1 MERGKGAIIRHSAS
15 FFLKS
20 CAGKS
25 APSQNRTVNVPVNK
39 PFNLRQ
45 AQEHNIYFGIV
56 HRKKTV
62 ILINSHRGRQVE
74 RRFMNIINKKIELS
88 DGRVIE
94 IETGKLAKQADG
106 SVVVKMGGT
115 MLLACVTCAK
125 DAKEDVDFMPL
136 QVDYK
141 EKFASAGRFPGGFM
155 KREGKASDA
164 EILTAR
170 LVDRALRPL
179 FPEDFHAEVYVTI
192 NLISAEKDIQPDAL
206 AGLAA
211 SSALAVSDIPFGG
224 PISEVR
230 VARIDGQLKINPGF
244 SEMDKADIDL
254 MVAATYDNIMMV
266 EGEMKEVSEADM
278 LEAIKF
284 AHEEIKKHCKVQ
296 MELMEET
303 GKTVKRTYCHE
314 ENDEELR
321 KAVEAFCYDRCY
333 AIAKSGS
340 AKHERSDAFD
350 ALKEEFYQT
359 LPEEDR
365 EAKKM
370 MVERYYHTVEKTAMR
385 NLILDEGIRLDGR
398 KSDEVRPIWCEVGYL
413 PCAHGSAIFTRGE
426 TQSLSTVTLGT
437 KLDMKELDEVLVQGS
452 EQFVLHYNFPP
463 FATGEAKAQ
472 RGVGRREIGHG
483 NLAWRALKPM
493 VPLAPEN
500 PYAVRVVSDILE
512 SNGSSSMATVCAGC
526 LALMDAGVKI
536 RKPVAGVAM
545 GLITDAERPN
555 DRYAILTD
563 ILGDE
568 DHLGDMDFKVTGTKD
583 GITAT
588 QMDIKVDG
596 LSYEVLAKALEQ
608 ARQGRMHI
616 MGEMMK
622 CISEPRE
629 DYKPFV
635 PRIIQIRVPG
645 EFIGA
650 IIGKGGE
657 VIQKIQRETGTVVT
671 ITEDNVNGVSE
682 GIVDIFGQ
690 DKESMDKALEWIN
703 GICAV
708 PEVGKV
714 YHGKVVSVL
723 EFGAFVEILP
733 GKEGLLHISELDWG
747 KTDKVEDV
755 INVGDEVDVK
765 LLEIDAKTGKM
776 RLSRKA
782 LLDKPEGY
790 VEPERRPRPATGDR
804 GPRRNGGNGDD
815 RRGPRRDDRRMSDE
829 RRNDR
834 RDDRRAPRRENKQ
847 PRQENQLGDFM
858 TDAGFDAP
866 DYNDPDIF

>member
-1 MERGKGAIIRHSAS
+1 MGG
-15 FFLKS
+15 
-20 CAGKS
+20 
-25 APSQNRTVNVPVNK
+25 TD
-39 PFNLRQ
+39 
-45 AQEHNIYFGIV
+45 
-56 HRKKTV
+56 RK
-62 ILINSHRGRQVE
+62 ISNDSHRGRQVGKE
-74 RRFMNIINKKIELS
+74 VMNIVTKKIVLS
-88 DGRVIE
+88 DGRTIE

-106 SVVVKMGGT
+106 AVVVKMGGT
-115 MLLACVTCAK
+115 MLLATVTCAK

-141 EKFASAGRFPGGFM
+141 EKYAAAGRFPGGFM
-155 KREGKASDA
+155 KREGKASDY
-164 EILTAR
+164 EILIAR

-179 FPEDFHAEVYVTI
+179 FPEDFHAEVYVNV

-211 SSALAVSDIPFGG
+211 SAALAVSDIPFEG

-230 VARIDGQLKINPGF
+230 VARIDGQLRINPNF
-244 SEMDKADIDL
+244 SEMEKADIDI

-266 EGEMKEVSEADM
+266 EGEMNEVSEHDM

-296 MELMEET
+296 MELTEEV

-314 ENDEELR
+314 ENDEDLR
-321 KAVEAFCYDRCY
+321 KAVQEFCYDRCY
-333 AIAKSGS
+333 AIAKSGQG
-340 AKHERSDAFD
+340 KHERSDAFD

-359 LPEEDR
+359 IPEEER

-370 MVERYYHTVEKTAMR
+370 MVERYYHAVEKAAMR
-385 NLILDEGIRLDGR
+385 NMILDEGVRLDGR
-398 KSDEVRPIWCEVGYL
+398 NTTQVRPIWCEVGYL

-437 KLDMKELDEVLVQGS
+437 KLDMKERDEVLVQGTD
-452 EQFVLHYNFPP
+452 QFVLHYNFPP
-463 FATGEAKAQ
+463 FSTGEAKAQ

-493 VPLAPEN
+493 VPMAPEN

-536 RKPVAGVAM
+536 KKPVAGVAM
-545 GLITDAERPN
+545 GLITDKDRPN
-555 DRYAILTD
+555 ERYAILTD

-583 GITAT
+583 GSTAT
-588 QMDIKVDG
+588 RIDIKVDG
-596 LSYEVLAKALEQ
+596 LSYDVLERALEQ

-622 CISEPRE
+622 TISEPRE

-645 EFIGA
+645 DFIGA

-657 VIQKIQRETGTVVT
+657 VIQKIQRETGTVIT
-671 ITEDNVNGVSE
+671 INEENTNGKTEGV
-682 GIVDIFGQ
+682 VDIFGEN
-690 DKESMDKALEWIN
+690 KESMDKALNWIN

-708 PEVGKV
+708 PEVGTV
-714 YHGKVVSVL
+714 YHGKVVSCL

-733 GKEGLLHISELDWG
+733 GKEGLLHISEIDWG
-747 KTDKVEDV
+747 KTEKVEDV
-755 INVGDEVDVK
+755 LNVGDEVDVK
-765 LLEIDAKTGKM
+765 LLEIDEKTGKM

-782 LLDKPEGY
+782 LIEKPEGY
-790 VEPERRPRPATGDR
+790 VEPERKPRPQGDR
-804 GPRRNGGNGDD
+804 APRRDD
-815 RRGPRRDDRRMSDE
+815 RRQGSDRRNDKGPRRDDRSRG
-829 RRNDR
+829 
-834 RDDRRAPRRENKQ
+834 PRRPQQNDVETPSN
-847 PRQENQLGDFM
+847 
-858 TDAGFDAP
+858 
-866 DYNDPDIF
+866 NDPEMF

>member
-1 MERGKGAIIRHSAS
+1 MTPNG
-15 FFLKS
+15 
-20 CAGKS
+20 
-25 APSQNRTVNVPVNK
+25 
-39 PFNLRQ
+39 
-45 AQEHNIYFGIV
+45 
-56 HRKKTV
+56 
-62 ILINSHRGRQVE
+62 GRQVE
-74 RRFMNIINKKIELS
+74 KEVMNIINKKIELS

-115 MLLACVTCAK
+115 MLLAAVTCAK

-141 EKFASAGRFPGGFM
+141 EKYASAGRFPGGFM
-155 KREGKASDA
+155 KREGKASDY
-164 EILTAR
+164 EILIAR

-179 FPEDFHAEVYVTI
+179 FPEDFHAEVFVTV

-211 SSALAVSDIPFGG
+211 SAALAVSDIPFEG

-230 VARIDGQLKINPGF
+230 VARINGEFKINPNF
-244 SEMDKADIDL
+244 SEMADADIDI

-266 EGEMKEVSEADM
+266 EGEMNEVSEQDM

-296 MELMEET
+296 MELTEAV

-321 KAVEAFCYDRCY
+321 KAVQDFCYDKCY

-350 ALKEEFYQT
+350 ALKEEFYMT
-359 LPEEDR
+359 LPEEER
-365 EAKKM
+365 EEKRM
-370 MVERYYHTVEKTAMR
+370 MVERYYHAVEKAAMR
-385 NLILDEGIRLDGR
+385 NMILDEGLRLDGR
-398 KSDEVRPIWCEVGYL
+398 STTQVRPIWCETSYL

-437 KLDMKELDEVLVQGS
+437 KLDMKERDEVLVQGTD
-452 EQFVLHYNFPP
+452 QFVLHYNFPP
-463 FATGEAKAQ
+463 FSTGDAKAQ

-483 NLAWRALKPM
+483 NLAYRALKPM
-493 VPLAPEN
+493 IPMAPEN

-536 RKPVAGVAM
+536 KKPVAGVAM
-545 GLITDAERPN
+545 GLITDKENPN
-555 DRYAILTD
+555 GRYAILTD

-596 LSYEVLAKALEQ
+596 LSYDVLAKALEQ

-616 MGEMMK
+616 MSEMMK
-622 CISEPRE
+622 TISEPRE

-645 EFIGA
+645 DFIGA

-657 VIQKIQRETGTVVT
+657 VIQKIQRETGTVIT
-671 ITEDNVNGVSE
+671 ITEENTNGVSE
-682 GIVDIFGQ
+682 GVVDIFGEN
-690 DKESMDKALEWIN
+690 KESMDNALAWIN

-708 PEVGKV
+708 PEVGTV
-714 YHGKVVSVL
+714 YHGKVVSIL
-723 EFGAFVEILP
+723 EFGAFIEILP
-733 GKEGLLHISELDWG
+733 GKEGLLHVSEIDWK
-747 KTDKVEDV
+747 KTEKVEDV
-755 INVGDEVDVK
+755 LNIGDEIDVK
-765 LLEIDAKTGKM
+765 LLEIDSKTGKM

-782 LLDKPEGY
+782 LIEKPEGY
-790 VEPERRPRPATGDR
+790 VEPERRPRPER
-804 GPRRNGGNGDD
+804 GPRRDERGGMRRDD
-815 RRGPRRDDRRMSDE
+815 RRDNRGPRRDDRRDNRGPRFE
-829 RRNDR
+829 NRRPEGP
-834 RDDRRAPRRENKQ
+834 AEY
-847 PRQENQLGDFM
+847 GDNNS
-858 TDAGFDAP
+858 G
-866 DYNDPDIF
+866 NDPEMF

>member
-1 MERGKGAIIRHSAS
+1 M
-15 FFLKS
+15 
-20 CAGKS
+20 
-25 APSQNRTVNVPVNK
+25 NV
-39 PFNLRQ
+39 
-45 AQEHNIYFGIV
+45 
-56 HRKKTV
+56 
-62 ILINSHRGRQVE
+62 
-74 RRFMNIINKKIELS
+74 INKQIELS

-106 SVVVKMGGT
+106 SVTVKMGGT
-115 MLLACVTCAK
+115 MLLATVTCAK
-125 DAKEDVDFMPL
+125 DAKDDVDFMPL

-155 KREGKASDA
+155 KREGKASDY
-164 EILTAR
+164 EILIAR

-179 FPEDFHAEVYVTI
+179 FPEDFHAEVYVTV

-211 SSALAVSDIPFGG
+211 SAALAVSDIPFEG

-230 VARIDGQLKINPGF
+230 VARIDGQLKINPNF
-244 SEMDKADIDL
+244 SEMAKADIDI

-266 EGEMKEVSEADM
+266 EGEMKEVSEAEM

-296 MELMEET
+296 MELTEAV

-321 KAVEAFCYDRCY
+321 KAIEAFCYDRCY

-359 LPEEDR
+359 LPEEER
-365 EAKKM
+365 EDKKM
-370 MVERYYHTVEKTAMR
+370 MVERYYHAVEKAAMR
-385 NLILDEGIRLDGR
+385 NMILDEGIRLDGR
-398 KSDEVRPIWCEVGYL
+398 QTTQVRPIWCEIGYL

-437 KLDMKELDEVLVQGS
+437 KLDMKERDEVLVQGTD
-452 EQFVLHYNFPP
+452 QFVLHYNFPP
-463 FATGEAKAQ
+463 FSTGEAKAQ

-493 VPLAPEN
+493 IPMAPEN

-526 LALMDAGVKI
+526 LALMDAGVQIK
-536 RKPVAGVAM
+536 KPVAGVAM
-545 GLITDAERPN
+545 GLITDKENPN
-555 DRYAILTD
+555 GRYAILTD

-596 LSYEVLAKALEQ
+596 LSYDVLEKALEQ

-622 CISEPRE
+622 TISEPRE

-657 VIQKIQRETGTVVT
+657 VIQKIQKETGTVVT
-671 ITEDNVNGVSE
+671 ITEEQNNGVSE
-682 GIVDIFGQ
+682 GVVDIFGEN
-690 DKESMDKALEWIN
+690 KESMDKALNWIN

-708 PEVGKV
+708 PEVGAV
-714 YHGKVVSVL
+714 YHAKVVSIL

-733 GKEGLLHISELDWG
+733 GKEGLLHISEIDWA
-747 KTDKVEDV
+747 KTEKVEDV
-755 INVGDEVDVK
+755 LNIGDEVDVK

-776 RLSRKA
+776 RLSRRA
-782 LLDKPEGY
+782 LLEKPEGY
-790 VEPERRPRPATGDR
+790 VEPERRPRPQGD
-804 GPRRNGGNGDD
+804 
-815 RRGPRRDDRRMSDE
+815 RGPRRDDRRGGSD
-829 RRNDR
+829 RRDGR
-834 RDDRRAPRRENKQ
+834 RDDRRDNRRDDRGPRNEAPSN
-847 PRQENQLGDFM
+847 DF
-858 TDAGFDAP
+858 DSNSSN
-866 DYNDPDIF
+866 NDPEMF

>member
-1 MERGKGAIIRHSAS
+1 M
-15 FFLKS
+15 
-20 CAGKS
+20 
-25 APSQNRTVNVPVNK
+25 NK
-39 PFNLRQ
+39 KL
-45 AQEHNIYFGIV
+45 
-56 HRKKTV
+56 
-62 ILINSHRGRQVE
+62 
-74 RRFMNIINKKIELS
+74 MNIINKKIELS

-115 MLLACVTCAK
+115 MLLATVTAAK
-125 DAKEDVDFMPL
+125 DAKDDVDFMPL

-141 EKFASAGRFPGGFM
+141 EKFYSAGRFPGGFM
-155 KREGKASDA
+155 KREGKATDA

-179 FPEDFHAEVYVTI
+179 FPEDFHAEVYVQIT
-192 NLISAEKDIQPDAL
+192 LISAEKDIQPDAL

-230 VARIDGQLKINPGF
+230 VVRINGEFKIDPTY
-244 SEMDKADIDL
+244 SEMEQADLDL

-296 MELMEET
+296 MELTEEC

-314 ENDEELR
+314 VNDEELK
-321 KAVEAFCYDRCY
+321 KAVEAFCYDKCY
-333 AIAKSGS
+333 AVAKSGQD
-340 AKHERSDAFD
+340 KHARSDAFD
-350 ALKEEFYQT
+350 AIKEEFMQT
-359 LPEEDR
+359 IPEEER
-365 EAKKM
+365 EEKQM
-370 MVERYYHTVEKTAMR
+370 MVDRYYHAVEKTAMR

-398 KSDEVRPIWCEVGYL
+398 HSTEVRPIWCEVGYL

-426 TQSLSTVTLGT
+426 TQALASVTLGT
-437 KLDMKELDEVLVQGS
+437 KMDMKELDEVLVQGT

-483 NLAWRALKPM
+483 NLAWRALKPV

-512 SNGSSSMATVCAGC
+512 SNGSSSMASVCGGC

-536 RKPVAGVAM
+536 KKPVAGVAM
-545 GLITDAERPN
+545 GLITDADKPNERYP
-555 DRYAILTD
+555 ILTD

-622 CISEPRE
+622 TISEPRE

-635 PRIIQIRVPG
+635 PRIVQIRVPG

-671 ITEDNVNGVSE
+671 ITEEQNNGVSE
-682 GIVDIFGQ
+682 GVVDIFG
-690 DKESMDKALEWIN
+690 DNKECMDKALAWIN

-708 PEVGKV
+708 PEVGAV
-714 YHGKVVSVL
+714 YHGKVVSIL

-733 GKEGLLHISELDWG
+733 GKEGLLHISELDWK
-747 KTDKVEDV
+747 KTEKVEDV
-755 INVGDEVDVK
+755 LAVGDEVDVK

-776 RLSRKA
+776 RLSRRA
-782 LLDKPEGY
+782 LMEKPEGY
-790 VEPERRPRPATGDR
+790 VEPERKPRPSGDR
-804 GPRRNGGNGDD
+804 
-815 RRGPRRDDRRMSDE
+815 
-829 RRNDR
+829 DR
-834 RDDRRAPRRENKQ
+834 RDDRRGGDRRDSRGPRRDGDRRDDRRGDRRDNRG
-847 PRQENQLGDFM
+847 PRR
-858 TDAGFDAP
+858 DAP
-866 DYNDPDIF
+866 KPEAPEFDGNENNNDPEMF

>member
-1 MERGKGAIIRHSAS
+1 M
-15 FFLKS
+15 
-20 CAGKS
+20 
-25 APSQNRTVNVPVNK
+25 
-39 PFNLRQ
+39 
-45 AQEHNIYFGIV
+45 NIV
-56 HRKKTV
+56 KKT
-62 ILINSHRGRQVE
+62 
-74 RRFMNIINKKIELS
+74 IELS
-88 DGRVIE
+88 DGRIIE

-115 MLLACVTCAK
+115 MLLATVTCAK

-141 EKFASAGRFPGGFM
+141 EKYASAGRFPGGFM
-155 KREGKASDA
+155 KREGKASDY
-164 EILTAR
+164 EILIAR

-179 FPEDFHAEVYVTI
+179 FPEDFHAEVFVNV

-211 SSALAVSDIPFGG
+211 SSALAVSDIPFEG

-230 VARIDGQLKINPGF
+230 VARIGGELKINPNF
-244 SEMDKADIDL
+244 SEMADADIDI

-266 EGEMKEVSEADM
+266 EGEMNEVSEHDM

-296 MELMEET
+296 MELTEAV
-303 GKTVKRTYCHE
+303 GKTEKRAYCHE
-314 ENDEELR
+314 ENDEDLR
-321 KAVEAFCYDRCY
+321 KAVEEFCYDRCY

-340 AKHERSDAFD
+340 AKHERSDAFE
-350 ALKEEFYQT
+350 ALKEEFYAT
-359 LPEEDR
+359 LTEEEQEEKR
-365 EAKKM
+365 M
-370 MVERYYHTVEKTAMR
+370 MVERYYHAVEKAAMR
-385 NLILDEGIRLDGR
+385 NMILDEGVRLDGR
-398 KSDEVRPIWCEVGYL
+398 DTTTVRPIWCETDYL

-437 KLDMKELDEVLVQGS
+437 KLDMKERDEVLIQDTD
-452 EQFVLHYNFPP
+452 QFVLHYNFPP
-463 FATGEAKAQ
+463 FSTGEARPQ

-483 NLAWRALKPM
+483 NLAYRALKPM
-493 VPLAPEN
+493 IPMAPEN

-536 RKPVAGVAM
+536 KKPVAGVAM
-545 GLITDAERPN
+545 GLITDKDNPN
-555 DRYAILTD
+555 ERYAILTD

-596 LSYEVLAKALEQ
+596 LSYDVLERALEQ

-622 CISEPRE
+622 TISEPRE
-629 DYKPFV
+629 DYKEFV
-635 PRIIQIRVPG
+635 PRMVQERVPG

-657 VIQKIQRETGTVVT
+657 TIQKIQRETGTTIT
-671 ITEDNVNGVSE
+671 ITEENNNGVTE
-682 GIVDIFGQ
+682 GVVDIFGQ
-690 DKESMDKALEWIN
+690 DKEAMDKALNWIK

-708 PEVGKV
+708 PEVGTV
-714 YHGKVVSVL
+714 YHGKIVSIL

-733 GKEGLLHISELDWG
+733 GKEGLLHVSEIDWK
-747 KTDKVEDV
+747 KTEKVEDV
-755 INVGDEVDVK
+755 LNVGDEVDVK
-765 LLEIDAKTGKM
+765 LLEIDEKTGKM

-782 LLDKPEGY
+782 LIEKPEGY
-790 VEPERRPRPATGDR
+790 VEPERRPRGD
-804 GPRRNGGNGDD
+804 
-815 RRGPRRDDRRMSDE
+815 RGPRRDDRQAGPRRDE
-829 RRNDR
+829 RRQDRGPR
-834 RDDRRAPRRENKQ
+834 RDDRGPRGPRRD
-847 PRQENQLGDFM
+847 RR
-858 TDAGFDAP
+858 DAP
-866 DYNDPDIF
+866 EQHSENNEPEMF